1 MKSPLKWVG
10 GKSRLVDTILPLI
23 PQHAHYAEAFCGAG
37 WVFFRKPESRYESIN
52 DINKDLTTFY
62 RVLKH
67 HLHPFVEE
75 FRWMLTSREFFED
88 FQNHRRPEG

>member
-37 WVFFRKPESRYESIN
+37 WVFFRKAESRYESIN

-67 HLHPFVEE
+67 HYSIPRDIL
-75 FRWMLTSREFFED
+75 
-88 FQNHRRPEG
+88 